1 MKKAPELPQ
10 AYKNNIQ
17 TLLGEQQSYEY
28 FKSLEQEEVTS
39 VRYHPHR
46 SYRLEQISDNI
57 QWEASG
63 NYLSERPVFALDPAW
78 HAGAY
83 YVQESSSMLTGY
95 VCKQI
100 LGETPV
106 KVLDFCAAPG
116 GKTTHLLS
124 ILPKESLLVSN
135 EIIPKRNHI
144 LVENV
149 ERWGNSYNIVTKGE
163 AEDFAAL
170 EQFFDIVVVDAP
182 CSGEGLFRRQ
192 PEAIHEWSEENVK
205 TCSARQEHILS
216 HIHNCIKTGGYLCYS
231 TCTFEP
237 SENEE
242 QVTKLLQSGLYELIY
257 LTANSLHGVRE
268 GHIPGTLRCWPH
280 LVKGSGFFIA
290 LLKKI
295 AHSSAEISPK
305 KRKHWNWT
313 TIKKIEPSVL
323 KFVTTD
329 KNHLI
334 YQSGDYLKIFP
345 KKYHYDLSYIA
356 EHIPVTHF
364 GIDAGQLKKG
374 IFTPSQGLV
383 HSDFLQ
389 GDVPFYD
396 TEVLHLALDYLR
408 RKDVPINSN
417 VPNGWAVFRW
427 KGLNLGWVKQN
438 QQRVNNYYP
447 AHLMLRL

>member
-1 MKKAPELPQ
+1 MKKTPELPQ
-10 AYKNNIQ
+10 AFKNNIQ
-17 TLLGEQQSYEY
+17 TLLGEQQAHEY
-28 FKSLEQEEVTS
+28 FKSLEQDETTS

-46 SYRLEQISDNI
+46 VHQLEETVENI
-57 QWEASG
+57 PWEPAG
-63 NYLSERPVFALDPAW
+63 HYLSERPVFALDPAW

-83 YVQESSSMLTGY
+83 YVQESSSMLTGH
-95 VCKQI
+95 VCRQI
-100 LGETPV
+100 LHDSPV
-106 KVLDFCAAPG
+106 KVLDLCAAPG
-116 GKTTHLLS
+116 GKSTHLLS

-144 LVENV
+144 LVENI
-149 ERWGNSYNIVTKGE
+149 ERWGNNYNIVTKGE
-163 AEDFAAL
+163 AEDFEAL
-170 EQFFDIVVVDAP
+170 EHFFDIVIVDAP

-192 PEAIHEWSEENVK
+192 PEAIHEWSEENVQL
-205 TCSARQEHILS
+205 CSARQEHILS
-216 HIHNCIKTGGYLCYS
+216 HIHSCIKTGGYLCYS

-257 LTANSLHGVRE
+257 LTANSPHGVRE

-295 AHSSAEISPK
+295 AHSGSEIIHK

-313 TIKKIEPSVL
+313 PLKKIDASVQ
-323 KFVTTD
+323 KFVKTD
-329 KNHLI
+329 KSHLL
-334 YQSGDYLKIFP
+334 YQSGDYLRIFP
-345 KKYHYDLSYIA
+345 EKYQYDLSHIA

-364 GIDAGQLKKG
+364 GTDAGQLKKN

-383 HSDFLQ
+383 HSQFLQ
-389 GDVPFYD
+389 DDIPFYD
-396 TEVLHLALDYLR
+396 TDDTNIALDYLR
-408 RKDVPINSN
+408 RKDIPIRTEM
-417 VPNGWAVFRW
+417 PNGWAIFRW
-427 KGLNLGWVKQN
+427 KGLNLGWIKQN

-447 AHLMLRL
+447 AHLMLRM